1 MAPSA
6 VTSQKFQ
13 VLQSASIWHFHTT
26 FCTPVLERQRP
37 LFESNFPNVQLNSCS
52 PRLEQQ
58 HPFKPAY
65 QNQETMFMN
74 SLSIIFIIS
83 SGVELDLT
91 ADRET
96 DFVSG
101 EARPLCMIQLYQ
113 RVTEIFQSYGN
124 SPRGRT
130 ESSPQPCQAAQ
141 GDASA
146 SPAAVL
152 RGNLQATGPS

>member
-1 MAPSA
+1 
-6 VTSQKFQ
+6 
-13 VLQSASIWHFHTT
+13 
-26 FCTPVLERQRP
+26 
-37 LFESNFPNVQLNSCS
+37 
-52 PRLEQQ
+52 
-58 HPFKPAY
+58 
-65 QNQETMFMN
+65 MN